1 MIDVGSP
8 ALAAAA
14 DDFGHIVHRAPERVV
29 VPGLRRRG
37 GPGDPTR
44 RRGRDVERGPRRDA
58 PLRRLTPPVLADYLR
73 LSVGGTLTVGGVGAM
88 TARHGLQADNVLELD
103 VVTGRGDLL
112 TCSPERHPD
121 LFDAVRA
128 AWARSA

>member
-1 MIDVGSP
+1 VAAAIPLAGAGATWSGV
-8 ALAAAA
+8 LAATLP
-14 DDFGHIVHRAPERVV
+14 FG
-29 VPGLRRRG
+29 
-37 GPGDPTR
+37 
-44 RRGRDVERGPRRDA
+44 
-58 PLRRLTPPVLADYLR
+58 LTPPVLADYLR